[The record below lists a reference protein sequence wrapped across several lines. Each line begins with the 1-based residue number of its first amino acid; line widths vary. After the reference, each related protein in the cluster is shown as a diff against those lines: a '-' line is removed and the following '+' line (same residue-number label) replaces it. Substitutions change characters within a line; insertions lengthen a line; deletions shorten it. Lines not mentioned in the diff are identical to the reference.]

1 VFDTKTSINECV
13 INDLFPFNVQMFVK
27 GIYMTIANT
36 QHNVIKQK
44 IKHEASQSRN
54 NRY

>member
-1 VFDTKTSINECV
+1 
-13 INDLFPFNVQMFVK
+13 
-27 GIYMTIANT
+27 MTIANT

-54 NRY
+54 NRYWWWNGI